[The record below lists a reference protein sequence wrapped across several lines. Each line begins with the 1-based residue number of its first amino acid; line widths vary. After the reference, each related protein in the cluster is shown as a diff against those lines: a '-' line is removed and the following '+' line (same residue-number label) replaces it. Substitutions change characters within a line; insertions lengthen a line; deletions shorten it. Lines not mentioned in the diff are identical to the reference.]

1 MTINREECTG
11 KRQHVHGGRC
21 YEDASSFEPALEI
34 LMGYPG
40 GVQL

>member
-11 KRQHVHGGRC
+11 KRQHVHGGRR